1 MKNNTQ
7 STPKSTDK
15 QIASMQTTQRLEVI
29 NYINDLN
36 IKFMSGSLF
45 NASAKKLFEEVKIL
59 TK

>member
-15 QIASMQTTQRLEVI
+15 QIATMQTLQRIEI
-29 NYINDLN
+29 IDYINELN
-36 IKFMSGSLF
+36 MKFMSGSLF